1 MAEEQVKE
9 QPKEEPKEQPK
20 EEPKVEPKEE
30 TKTEP
35 TVQEA
40 TKVIV
45 ERPEYIPE
53 KFWNKD
59 TGEPI
64 LDELGKSYSILKS
77 LLVVKKK
84 K

>member
-1 MAEEQVKE
+1 MAE
-9 QPKEEPKEQPK
+9 EQPK
-20 EEPKVEPKEE
+20 EEPKVETKEE

-35 TVQEA
+35 TVQEP

-64 LDELGKSYSILKS
+64 LDELGKSYSNLEKF
-77 LLVVKKK
+77 VGGKKRRNEEDCCG
-84 K
+84 